1 MPDGSPLPSE
11 LFQFTTEEM
20 VLAPHM
26 LDILTPE
33 HIKNVKSQ
41 RSYIAPS
48 NSLLSASS
56 TTLTGETTG
65 DGFNGMMSSP

>member
-1 MPDGSPLPSE
+1 MPDGSPLQPE

-33 HIKNVKSQ
+33 HVKNMKSQ
-41 RSYIAPS
+41 RSYIPPS
-48 NSLLSASS
+48 NSLLSVSNS
-56 TTLTGETTG
+56 TTGETS
-65 DGFNGMMSSP
+65 DGLNGMMTSP